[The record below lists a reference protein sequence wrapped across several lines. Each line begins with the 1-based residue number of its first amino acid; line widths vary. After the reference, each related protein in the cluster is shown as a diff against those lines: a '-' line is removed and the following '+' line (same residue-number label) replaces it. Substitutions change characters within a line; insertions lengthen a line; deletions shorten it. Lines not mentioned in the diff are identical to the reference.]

1 MGNPG
6 PAVCRQA
13 GVPRAAPPA
22 QLIGSGRLP
31 RVCLPWQSCVLTSRL
46 HAGLL
51 QVAGQSGSLSWLFRM
66 VRHSCSYGIK
76 SDFCLITFNTNTARF
91 ATGPRLC
98 VTPLDLRAACTDAA
112 WRSPAAHGEAL
123 QPPRP
128 AQPCHQ
134 GEQHRRCARQSPG
147 APAHTMLGST
157 RPSRGQPHSAGTKL
171 RLGAGHSTSA
181 QPGAACRLLPS
192 SYPSSCCP
200 RTLQSLSTVFQ
211 IV

>member
-91 ATGPRLC
+91 ATGPQLC

-134 GEQHRRCARQSPG
+134 GMVLCKAKPRCPG
-147 APAHTMLGST
+147 PHHAGEHQAQLGTAPQRWH
-157 RPSRGQPHSAGTKL
+157 
-171 RLGAGHSTSA
+171 
-181 QPGAACRLLPS
+181 
-192 SYPSSCCP
+192 
-200 RTLQSLSTVFQ
+200 
-211 IV
+211 